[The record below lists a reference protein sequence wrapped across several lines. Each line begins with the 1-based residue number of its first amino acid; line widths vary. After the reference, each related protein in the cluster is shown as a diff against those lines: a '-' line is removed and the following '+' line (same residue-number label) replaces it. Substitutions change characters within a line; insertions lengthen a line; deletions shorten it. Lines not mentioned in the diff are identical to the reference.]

1 MKPRAKFY
9 EPVTKRYLVTK
20 LQELQD
26 KLDAIE
32 ELHSMETKEG
42 YNLVLTCK
50 ECGSD
55 TYPCNTLDIIYRKR
69 S

>member
-1 MKPRAKFY
+1 MKTRTKFY

-20 LQELQD
+20 LLELQE

-32 ELHSMETKEG
+32 ELHTMGTKEG

-50 ECGSD
+50 ECGSE
-55 TYPCNTLDIIYRKR
+55 TYPCKTLDIIYRNV
-69 S
+69 